1 MQKKPVVV
9 RAYINN
15 NLGDDLFLYILAKRY
30 SSQKFIA
37 FSRTRS
43 YLNLPN
49 LRIIYIPRFLNKFV
63 KLVTF
68 SKIDMAYP
76 KLKKY
81 PLEVLIGGSM
91 FIEGRSSD
99 NYLDTNKKNF
109 YLGCNFGP
117 YQTENYL
124 KKYHEIFSKV
134 NDICFRDEYS
144 YNLFRG
150 LPNVR
155 MASDIVFS
163 LPEESDK
170 LHLSTEYQEPY
181 VVISIMDFAQ
191 NNLEAQE
198 EEYLKFLHSAIKKFI
213 LQKYRVIL
221 ISFCKKDG
229 DELGIRKVL
238 SLQFTEYEK
247 TQIDTYFYRGNIV
260 EVLQLFKNATAV
272 VGTRFHSTV
281 LGLHFGIPTLPII
294 YSQKTKNMLAS
305 IKFTGKIFD
314 FDKNWHIDDCI
325 NESFYL
331 QPKIDQEIHYN
342 AKKHFMKLDREL
354 KDESK

>member
-1 MQKKPVVV
+1 MRKKPVVV

-30 SSQKFIA
+30 SNQKFIA

-49 LRIIYIPRFLNKFV
+49 LRIIYVPRFLNKFV

-68 SKIDMAYP
+68 NKIDMAYP
-76 KLKKY
+76 KLKNH

-91 FIEGRSSD
+91 FIEGRSSE
-99 NYLDTNKKNF
+99 NYLNTNKKNF

-117 YQTENYL
+117 YQTEDYL
-124 KKYHEIFSKV
+124 KKYYKIFSKV
-134 NDICFRDEYS
+134 NDVCFRDKYS
-144 YNLFRG
+144 YDLFKT
-150 LPNVR
+150 LTNVR

-163 LPEESDK
+163 LPESDK
-170 LHLSTEYQEPY
+170 TRPYIKNQESY

-191 NNLEAQE
+191 NNLETQE
-198 EEYLKFLHSAIKKFI
+198 EEYLKFLHSVIKKFI
-213 LQKYRVIL
+213 LQKYRIVL

-238 SLQFTEYEK
+238 GLQFTESERA
-247 TQIDTYFYRGNIV
+247 QVDTYFYHGDIM

-294 YSQKTKNMLAS
+294 YSQKTKKMLAS
-305 IKFTGKIFD
+305 IRFAGKIFD
-314 FDKNWHIDDCI
+314 FDKNWHIDDYI
-325 NESFYL
+325 NELFYL
-331 QPKIDQEIHYN
+331 QPKIDQEIHHN
-342 AKKHFMKLDREL
+342 AENHFMKLDREL

>member
-1 MQKKPVVV
+1 MREKSVVV

-15 NLGDDLFLYILAKRY
+15 NLGDDLFLFILAKRY
-30 SSQKFIA
+30 PNQKFIA
-37 FSRTRS
+37 FSRTKS

-49 LRIIYIPRFLNKFV
+49 LRIIYIPRLLNKLV
-63 KLVTF
+63 KLISF
-68 SKIDMAYP
+68 NKIDLVYP
-76 KLKKY
+76 KLKNH

-91 FIEGRSSD
+91 FIEGRSSE
-99 NYLDTNKKNF
+99 NYLNINKKNF

-117 YQTENYL
+117 YQTEGYL
-124 KKYHEIFSKV
+124 KKYYKIFSKV
-134 NDICFRDEYS
+134 NDVCFRDEYS
-144 YNLFRG
+144 YNLFKD

-163 LPEESDK
+163 LPESDK
-170 LHLSTEYQEPY
+170 LHLSTKHQEPY
-181 VVISIMDFAQ
+181 VIISIMDFAQ
-191 NNLEAQE
+191 NNLEKQE

-213 LQKYRVIL
+213 LQNYRVVL

-238 SLQFTEYEK
+238 GLQFTESEK
-247 TQIDTYFYRGNIV
+247 TQIDTYFYHGNIM

-272 VGTRFHSTV
+272 IGTRFHSTV
-281 LGLHFGIPTLPII
+281 LGLHFEIPTLPII

-305 IKFTGKIFD
+305 IRFDGKIFD
-314 FDKNWHIDDCI
+314 FDKNWHIDDYI
-325 NESFYL
+325 NELFYL
-331 QPKIDQEIHYN
+331 QPKIGQEIHHN
-342 AKKHFMKLDREL
+342 AEKHFIKLDREL

>member
-1 MQKKPVVV
+1 MRKKSVVV

-15 NLGDDLFLYILAKRY
+15 NLGDDLFLFILTKRY
-30 SSQKFIA
+30 PNQKFIA
-37 FSRTRS
+37 FSRTKS

-49 LRIIYIPRFLNKFV
+49 LRIIYIPRLLNKLV
-63 KLVTF
+63 KLISF
-68 SKIDMAYP
+68 NKIDLAYP
-76 KLKKY
+76 KLKNH

-91 FIEGRSSD
+91 FIEGRSSE
-99 NYLDTNKKNF
+99 NYLNINKKNF

-117 YQTENYL
+117 YQTEGYL
-124 KKYHEIFSKV
+124 KKYYKIFSKV
-134 NDICFRDEYS
+134 DDVCFRDEYS
-144 YNLFRG
+144 YNLFKA
-150 LPNVR
+150 LTNVR

-163 LPEESDK
+163 LPELGHS
-170 LHLSTEYQEPY
+170 HLSEGEQKPY
-181 VVISIMDFAQ
+181 AVISVMDFAQ
-191 NNLEAQE
+191 NNLEKQE

-213 LQKYRVIL
+213 LQNYRVVL

-238 SLQFTEYEK
+238 GLQLTESEK
-247 TQIDTYFYRGNIV
+247 TQIDTYFYHGNIM

-272 VGTRFHSTV
+272 IGTRFHSTV

-305 IKFTGKIFD
+305 IRFDGKIFD
-314 FDKNWHIDDCI
+314 FDKNWHIDDYI
-325 NESFYL
+325 NELFYL
-331 QPKIDQEIHYN
+331 QPKIGQEIHHN
-342 AKKHFMKLDREL
+342 AEKHFIKLDREL